1 MSFCPLIRDEC
12 KKEECMFW
20 IRRPESE
27 WIRCAFQALSMVS
40 ALLVKEEP
48 PVIEESNS
56 LVGEELPVVEDS
68 SEEFGKKEGEIETVA
83 SELKKRSPEELA
95 KELVDFVQKQ
105 HPKAVTDTMLQH
117 HVFDLFWI
125 NKGLPVS
132 TFYRDPE
139 LERLKTAT
147 ELLAKISFRVSGP
160 TSTEEEVAKTAAKIF
175 EELKEELKRKTVD
188 EIVGDVLNFWKK
200 NISNYIVPTSLGLFR
215 DYLRERGVQGV
226 DYFELKRT
234 DAELEQKL
242 EDVIHFLTI
251 KLSEERE
258 KESAKKMDELVKFL
272 LPKFKNWLAEKGISR
287 VSRNVVDVFLQ
298 EVLKE
303 GSITLPPIV
312 SKGRLSDTIYVYAKT
327 GRYD

>member
-27 WIRCAFQALSMVS
+27 WIRCAFQALSIVS

-48 PVIEESNS
+48 PVIEESSS
-56 LVGEELPVVEDS
+56 LVGEELIGEK
-68 SEEFGKKEGEIETVA
+68 EEEIETVA

-95 KELVDFVQKQ
+95 KELVDFVQNQ
-105 HPKAVTDTMLQH
+105 HPKALTDTILQD

-188 EIVGDVLNFWKK
+188 EIVGDVLNFWRK
-200 NISNYIVPTSLGLFR
+200 NISNYIVPTSLELFR
-215 DYLRERGVQGV
+215 DYLRERGFQGV

-234 DAELEQKL
+234 DAEL
-242 EDVIHFLTI
+242 
-251 KLSEERE
+251 
-258 KESAKKMDELVKFL
+258 
-272 LPKFKNWLAEKGISR
+272 
-287 VSRNVVDVFLQ
+287 
-298 EVLKE
+298 
-303 GSITLPPIV
+303 IV